1 MGVRG
6 AMNLR
11 GGAPHFVLRVF
22 EPDRFYLSETLGL
35 LLSNRRTGRQLG
47 VGQGCPLK
55 PRPLNESLE
64 MASGKLTWE
73 CQSHVTQHSDHL
85 PCLSQGSWGL
95 SSELG
100 KC

>member
-1 MGVRG
+1 MRGENRRRETVMGVRG

-47 VGQGCPLK
+47 EWARAAL
-55 PRPLNESLE
+55 
-64 MASGKLTWE
+64 
-73 CQSHVTQHSDHL
+73 
-85 PCLSQGSWGL
+85 
-95 SSELG
+95 
-100 KC
+100 